1 MENSISG
8 IVSGDMP
15 QISSG
20 FTDRELIAE
29 HGIYIIVKAKHLG
42 KWFKLK
48 ALKAEYAS
56 DPMHRELLRKEFE
69 LGFPLEHPNIVR
81 TYDFVEDAELG
92 ACIVQEYVHGSR
104 LDFWLPYAGKVAR
117 ERAVDQI
124 IDALSYLHIA
134 GVVHRDL
141 KPSNILITDNGA
153 NVKIIDF
160 GLSDADHFAILKQPA
175 GTEGFSSPE
184 QMSTSRNAYIR
195 SDIYSFGR
203 ILSMFNLGGAYSRIV
218 RKATCADP
226 SRRYANMEEIRTE
239 LRRSRRVPYLTVSVI
254 LAIAIFSSIA
264 AFSITYRNKVNALKE
279 DVASY
284 NQNITAF
291 DDSLAAFNARVAEF
305 EAEKASFAETY
316 KDWKNNEEKQ
326 KTFDK
331 VRGLVMKEADKY
343 YAPIFE
349 HTKSMS
355 PYDSTEDIEWCNSY
369 FTDNPIQS
377 FERKVIEYYSEKY
390 PLDSRSEQLLKM
402 MLDEYLNGLS
412 LEWRN
417 LWMKRMMNC
426 SRPDNSGTH

>member
-1 MENSISG
+1 
-8 IVSGDMP
+8 
-15 QISSG
+15 
-20 FTDRELIAE
+20 
-29 HGIYIIVKAKHLG
+29 
-42 KWFKLK
+42 
-48 ALKAEYAS
+48 
-56 DPMHRELLRKEFE
+56 
-69 LGFPLEHPNIVR
+69 
-81 TYDFVEDAELG
+81 
-92 ACIVQEYVHGSR
+92 
-104 LDFWLPYAGKVAR
+104 
-117 ERAVDQI
+117 
-124 IDALSYLHIA
+124 
-134 GVVHRDL
+134 
-141 KPSNILITDNGA
+141 
-153 NVKIIDF
+153 
-160 GLSDADHFAILKQPA
+160 
-175 GTEGFSSPE
+175 
-184 QMSTSRNAYIR
+184 
-195 SDIYSFGR
+195 
-203 ILSMFNLGGAYSRIV
+203 
-218 RKATCADP
+218 
-226 SRRYANMEEIRTE
+226 MEEIRTE

-279 DVASY
+279 DVSSY

-326 KTFDK
+326 KIFDK

-343 YAPIFE
+343 YAPVFE

-355 PYDSTEDIEWCNSY
+355 PYDPTEDMKWCASY
-369 FTDNPIQS
+369 FTDKPIQS
-377 FERKVIEYYSEKY
+377 FERKIIEYYSEKY